1 MAQAKTLT
9 KQELKR
15 LLDVTRGGSRYVER
29 DVTMLLLTHW
39 CGLRVGEV
47 AALRIGDVVDES
59 GAVKSEI
66 VLAAAVTKSKRARRI
81 FVPKTMQQQLKR
93 YVSELCQSSREHYL
107 FSTQK
112 NSHFT
117 ANTATQHLQ
126 RLYARAGIVGATSHS
141 GRRTWLTELSAR
153 ISLLG
158 HVHIPFYQLCFRY
171 RYCLLYLLHFWC
183 CLFAF
188 ICNYRFTC
196 AEYQL

>member
-47 AALRIGDVVDES
+47 AALRIADVVDES

-66 VLAAAVTKSKRARRI
+66 VLAAAMTKSKRARRI

-93 YVSELCQSSREHYL
+93 YVSELCQISREHYL

-112 NSHFT
+112 NS
-117 ANTATQHLQ
+117 N
-126 RLYARAGIVGATSHS
+126 
-141 GRRTWLTELSAR
+141 
-153 ISLLG
+153 
-158 HVHIPFYQLCFRY
+158 
-171 RYCLLYLLHFWC
+171 
-183 CLFAF
+183 
-188 ICNYRFTC
+188 
-196 AEYQL
+196 